1 MGSPRSLSLRIL
13 AAFHTLFYSPL
24 HVAHRLGTFAE
35 EGLDVRIA
43 FSPQASETPD
53 RLLAG
58 EADLAVTGPM
68 RTYVAAD
75 RASPRRL
82 VNIAEVNSRD
92 GFFLLSRQ
100 PVERFGWNDLTGKRV
115 ILFAEAPTP
124 WMCLLDVLRRH
135 GVDPQHI
142 TFVPSLRVP
151 DALEAFRAGEADY
164 LQTAQ
169 PMAEELIQEG
179 AAHLV
184 AAMGEAVGHIPYT
197 AFVVTPEFRAAQP
210 GLCQRAVTALARA
223 QRWMAGREPQ
233 AIADLIAPDFP
244 GIPLPLVSKV
254 VARYHAM
261 GMWPRQPVLARE
273 PFERL
278 GRMLV
283 AGGLIGRAVPYE
295 ALVDN
300 IFADAAA
307 RALGSQA
314 KADVRG
320 GA

>member
-1 MGSPRSLSLRIL
+1 MGSPRSLPIRIL

-24 HVAHRLGTFAE
+24 HVALRLGAFAE

-43 FSPQASETPD
+43 FSPQGSETPD

-75 RASPRRL
+75 RAAPHRL
-82 VNIAEVNSRD
+82 LNLAEVNSRD
-92 GFFLLSRQ
+92 GFFLLARR
-100 PVERFGWNDLTGKRV
+100 PAEPFRWPDLVGKRV

-124 WMCLLDVLRRH
+124 WMCLQDVLRRH
-135 GVDPQHI
+135 GADPQRIAAVHG
-142 TFVPSLRVP
+142 LRVP
-151 DALEAFRAGEADY
+151 EALEAFRAGQADY

-197 AFVVTPEFRAAQP
+197 AFVVTPELRAAQP
-210 GLCQRAVTALARA
+210 ALCQRAVTALARA
-223 QRWMAGREPQ
+223 QRWMASQEPQ
-233 AIADLIAPDFP
+233 AIADLVAPDFP
-244 GIPLPLVSKV
+244 GIPLPLISKV

-278 GRMLV
+278 GRILV
-283 AGGLIGRAVPYE
+283 AGGLIRRAAPYE
-295 ALVDN
+295 MLADN
-300 IFADAAA
+300 TFAEEAV
-307 RALGSQA
+307 RSLGA
-314 KADVRG
+314 
-320 GA
+320 

>member
-1 MGSPRSLSLRIL
+1 MGSPPSFSFRIL

-24 HVAHRLGTFAE
+24 HVAHRLGTFGE
-35 EGLDVRIA
+35 EGLDAGIA

-75 RASPRRL
+75 RAAPRRL

-92 GFFLLSRQ
+92 GFFLLARR
-100 PVERFGWNDLTGKRV
+100 PAEPFRWPDLIGKRV

-124 WMCLLDVLRRH
+124 WMCLQDVLRRH
-135 GVDPQHI
+135 GVDPQRIAAVH
-142 TFVPSLRVP
+142 VLRVP
-151 DALEAFRAGEADY
+151 EALEGFRAGQADY

-169 PMAEELIQEG
+169 PMAEELIQAG
-179 AAHLV
+179 AAHLA
-184 AAMGEAVGHIPYT
+184 AAMGEVVGHIPYT

-210 GLCQRAVTALARA
+210 ALCQRAVTALARA
-223 QRWMAGREPQ
+223 QRWMASQEPQ
-233 AIADLIAPDFP
+233 AIADLVAPDFP
-244 GIPLPLVSKV
+244 GIPLPLISKV
-254 VARYHAM
+254 VARYQAM

-278 GRMLV
+278 GRILA
-283 AGGLIGRAVPYE
+283 AGGLIRRAAPYE
-295 ALVDN
+295 TIVDN
-300 IFADAAA
+300 TFAEVTA
-307 RALGSQA
+307 
-314 KADVRG
+314 
-320 GA
+320 GASGA